1 MALSLIFVIKL
12 HFAVL
17 LALGIMYKF
26 QYENFR
32 LLGFGA
38 MQLRVCVRVRAR
50 AYAKVS
56 WETTASI
63 FRV

>member
-1 MALSLIFVIKL
+1 MALSLIFVTKL

-17 LALGIMYKF
+17 LAQGVVYKF

-38 MQLRVCVRVRAR
+38 
-50 AYAKVS
+50 
-56 WETTASI
+56 I
-63 FRV
+63 